1 MNANP
6 TIAQTIQ
13 LLVFNIEMIMGLRQT
28 FMTLMLWAI
37 DVPQK
42 QVYKVRLI
50 TQAIH
55 KRLVQ
60 YEL

>member
-6 TIAQTIQ
+6 TIAISTQ

-42 QVYKVRLI
+42 QVDKVRLDSN
-50 TQAIH
+50 TQ
-55 KRLVQ
+55 KTCSV
-60 YEL
+60 